1 MNIDQPEY
9 WMRLALEEA
18 KLALAEDEVPV
29 GAVVVRDGALLG
41 RGHNRNR
48 ALADPT
54 AHAEMLALT
63 AACQAAQEARL
74 DGADI
79 YVTLEP
85 CPMCAGAIVLAR
97 IAQLYY
103 GTSDPHAGACGT
115 LMDIVREPRLNH
127 IVEVYRGL
135 EADECGKL
143 LSEFFSRL
151 RDDSGRAG
159 Q

>member
-1 MNIDQPEY
+1 LNIDQPEY

-85 CPMCAGAIVLAR
+85 CPMCAGALVWAR
-97 IAQLYY
+97 IGRLYY
-103 GTSDPHAGACGT
+103 GASDPRAGACGS
-115 LMDIVREPRLNH
+115 LMDIVRDPRLGH
-127 IVEVYRGL
+127 RMEVYGGL
-135 EADECGKL
+135 GEKESRDLMTQFFKKLRETGK
-143 LSEFFSRL
+143 
-151 RDDSGRAG
+151 
-159 Q
+159 

>member
-1 MNIDQPEY
+1 MLNIDQPEY

-85 CPMCAGAIVLAR
+85 CPMCAGALVWAR
-97 IAQLYY
+97 IGRLYY
-103 GTSDPHAGACGT
+103 GASDPRAGACGS
-115 LMDIVREPRLNH
+115 LMDIVRDPRLGH
-127 IVEVYRGL
+127 RMEVYGGL
-135 EADECGKL
+135 GEKESRDLMTQFFKKL
-143 LSEFFSRL
+143 RETEK
-151 RDDSGRAG
+151 
-159 Q
+159 

>member
-85 CPMCAGAIVLAR
+85 CPMCAGALVWAR
-97 IAQLYY
+97 IGRLYY
-103 GTSDPHAGACGT
+103 GASDPRAGACGS
-115 LMDIVREPRLNH
+115 LMDIVRDPRLGH
-127 IVEVYRGL
+127 RMEVYGGL
-135 EADECGKL
+135 GEKESRDLMTQFFKKLRETGK
-143 LSEFFSRL
+143 
-151 RDDSGRAG
+151 
-159 Q
+159 